1 MIFNSRIGHFLDLH
15 DLGGT
20 TSVWT
25 HASNLT
31 IASQRGLHDARL
43 EGQFSR
49 LWGVYCNCLTLAVGE
64 ETLGRLLLLG
74 LVYLLA

>member
-20 TSVWT
+20 TSVLT
-25 HASNLT
+25 HASSVT
-31 IASQRGLHDARL
+31 IATQRGLYYARL
-43 EGQFSR
+43 ERQLSR
-49 LWGVYCNCLTLAVGE
+49 LWGVRCNCLTLAVGK